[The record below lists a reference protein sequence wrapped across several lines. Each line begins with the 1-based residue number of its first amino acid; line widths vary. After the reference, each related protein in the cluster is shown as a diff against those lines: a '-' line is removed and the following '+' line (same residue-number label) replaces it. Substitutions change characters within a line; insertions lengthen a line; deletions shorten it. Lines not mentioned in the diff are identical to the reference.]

1 MNKTSK
7 KIDLG
12 ELIEKVD
19 IVSLV
24 EEYNIPLEESGD
36 NFVALC
42 PFHPDNKTKSFF
54 VFPLTNTWYCFGC
67 KKGSSVFDFVMEI
80 EHKSFQEAVHF
91 LAEKVG
97 YENNF
102 SLDTLKKK
110 LENLESKNDNVTIMK
125 FREVRESVENQIFNK
140 VKEKYYILENVLL
153 YKLSSKEYEECYK
166 RLKDLWRWYDESQY
180 WFDLY
185 FCYYKAE
192 KNVDLEFLIKKLHSF
207 YLKFLE
213 KFDNLFSV

>member
-1 MNKTSK
+1 MKKYS
-7 KIDLG
+7 KIDLN

-42 PFHPDNKTKSFF
+42 PFHPDNRTKSFF

-67 KKGSSVFDFVMEI
+67 KKGSSVFDFIMEI
-80 EHKSFQEAVHF
+80 EHKSFQETIHF

-102 SLDTLKKK
+102 LLDTLKKK
-110 LENLESKNDNVTIMK
+110 LENLELKDDDTTIMK
-125 FREVRESVENQIFNK
+125 FREVRESVERQIFNK
-140 VKEKYYILENVLL
+140 VKEKCSILKNTLTL
-153 YKLSSKEYEECYK
+153 DEYEEYYI
-166 RLKDLWRWYDESQY
+166 RLKGLWRWYDESQY

-185 FCYYKAE
+185 LCYYKVE
-192 KNVDLEFLIKKLHSF
+192 KNVDLEALIKKLHSF

-213 KFDNLFSV
+213 KFDNLLSI

>member
-36 NFVALC
+36 NYVALC
-42 PFHPDNKTKSFF
+42 PFHPDNRTKSFF

-91 LAEKVG
+91 LAEKIG

-102 SLDTLKKK
+102 SLDTLKRK
-110 LENLESKNDNVTIMK
+110 LENLESKNDDSTIMK
-125 FREVRESVENQIFNK
+125 FREVRESIENQIFNK
-140 VKEKYYILENVLL
+140 VKEKYDVLKNTL
-153 YKLSSKEYEECYK
+153 TLKEYEECCK
-166 RLKDLWRWYDESQY
+166 KLKDLWRWYDESQY

-185 FCYYKAE
+185 LCYYKAE
-192 KNVDLEFLIKKLHSF
+192 KNIDLESLIKKLHSF

-213 KFDNLFSV
+213 KFERSYKV

>member
-1 MNKTSK
+1 MNKNS
-7 KIDLG
+7 KIDLS

-42 PFHPDNKTKSFF
+42 PFHPDNRTKSFF

-80 EHKSFQEAVHF
+80 ENKTFQEAVHF

-102 SLDTLKKK
+102 SLDTLKRK
-110 LENLESKNDNVTIMK
+110 LENLELKNDDATIMR
-125 FREVRESVENQIFNK
+125 FREVRESIENQIFNK
-140 VKEKYYILENVLL
+140 VKEKYNVLKNTL
-153 YKLSSKEYEECYK
+153 TPKEYEECCK
-166 RLKDLWRWYDESQY
+166 KLNELWRWYDESQY

-192 KNVDLEFLIKKLHSF
+192 KNIDLESLIKKLHSF

-213 KFDNLFSV
+213 KFDNLLSV

>member
-1 MNKTSK
+1 MNKNS

-42 PFHPDNKTKSFF
+42 PFHPDNRTKSFF

-102 SLDTLKKK
+102 SLDTLKRK
-110 LENLESKNDNVTIMK
+110 LENLESKNDDSTIMK
-125 FREVRESVENQIFNK
+125 FREVRESIESQIFNK
-140 VKEKYYILENVLL
+140 VKEKYDILKNTLTL
-153 YKLSSKEYEECYK
+153 DEYEKCYK

-185 FCYYKAE
+185 LCYYKAE
-192 KNVDLEFLIKKLHSF
+192 KNADLEFLIKKLHSF

-213 KFDNLFSV
+213 KFDNLLSV